1 MATKS
6 KTKSK
11 PQAQQYMSV
20 YALTMM
26 NVAILAGLGNDPQQ
40 AFYGLSSVTFFAI
53 GAIVFFLPTALVAAE
68 LAGGWPGR
76 GGMFRWVGEGLGK
89 GWGFMCLLILWFQ
102 STFNLGAGMPNF
114 AATIKFFT
122 PDYEGAV
129 KFAQNPH
136 HELLIMCFFIA
147 IFWITTWLAC
157 RGVKTFA
164 NISKIGV
171 TVGTIIPLITII
183 ILVFVWL
190 GQGHVS
196 NISFAPK
203 NLIPAWNGMSTLA
216 LVAGVLFSYAG
227 IDMNAAHIKN
237 LKNPR
242 KQFPL
247 AMIFAG
253 IISFLIFVVGTLI
266 IAVVI
271 PNKDINVLYA
281 LFSLYH
287 ELGATIHMP
296 WLYMVFMYVNFFALL
311 ALWISS
317 LSGPSLMLGQAG
329 RSGFLPKW
337 LQSENKN
344 GMPSRMMYFQAL
356 CVTIIAFLVK
366 LLPNVEGFFIMM
378 TQTITILYLIYYVFM
393 FITFIRLRYTQPN
406 RPRSFVVPG
415 GKFGAWLITIVGI
428 AASIF
433 GIVLAFYPPAQ
444 VKKEV
449 GSPVVYVVTIAILVA
464 IVLLAAF
471 GFYVASKKHD
481 WVDKD
486 NKFAPLTWEI
496 EGLKKPGKVQSNIP
510 TDYMTANQGPMGTPI
525 QHPFD
530 PNMTIKLPK
539 DYAEHPNKYPGLV
552 DKEVKQVTADNTA
565 QTTSTTTDK

>member
-1 MATKS
+1 MS
-6 KTKSK
+6 KQTSST
-11 PQAQQYMSV
+11 QYMSV

-76 GGMFRWVGEGLGK
+76 GGMFRWVSEGLGK
-89 GWGFMCLLILWFQ
+89 GWGFTCLLILWFQ

-114 AATIKFFT
+114 AATVKFFT
-122 PDYEGAV
+122 LDYDGAV
-129 KFAQNPH
+129 KFAQHPQ

-157 RGVKTFA
+157 RGVQTFA

-171 TVGTIIPLITII
+171 TIGTILPLITIM
-183 ILVFVWL
+183 ILVCVWL
-190 GQGHVS
+190 FQGHIS
-196 NISFAPK
+196 NISFAPH
-203 NLIPAWNGMSTLA
+203 NLIPKWNGMGTLA

-227 IDMNAAHIKN
+227 IDMNAAHINN

-253 IISFLIFVVGTLI
+253 IIAFLIFVIGTLI

-271 PNKDINVLYA
+271 PNKDINVIYA

-296 WLYMVFMYVNFFALL
+296 WLYMVFMYVNFFALI
-311 ALWISS
+311 ALWISN
-317 LSGPSLMLGQAG
+317 LAGPSLMLGQAG
-329 RSGFLPKW
+329 RSGLLPKW
-337 LQSENKN
+337 LQKENEH

-378 TQTITILYLIYYVFM
+378 TQTVTILYLIYYVFM

-415 GKFGAWLITIVGI
+415 GKFGAWLVAIIGTG
-428 AASIF
+428 ASIF
-433 GIVLAFYPPAQ
+433 GIVLAFYPPTQ
-444 VKKEV
+444 VKEEV
-449 GSPVVYVVTIAILVA
+449 GSPLVYVVMIAVLVA
-464 IVLLAAF
+464 IVLF
-471 GFYVASKKHD
+471 ISYIFYQSSKKHH
-481 WVDKD
+481 WV
-486 NKFAPLTWEI
+486 NKQNHFEPLTWEI
-496 EGLKKPGKVQSNIP
+496 EGLKKPEKVLSNIP
-510 TDYMTANQGPMGTPI
+510 TSYMTADQGPMGTPI
-525 QHPFD
+525 RHPFN
-530 PNMTIKLPK
+530 PNMKIQLPK
-539 DYAEHPNKYPGLV
+539 DYEEHPNKYPGLV
-552 DKEVKQVTADNTA
+552 DREVKKQQSEA
-565 QTTSTTTDK
+565 K